1 MDLTLKQHLKKTLA
15 TKTLFFKQNSPP
27 SLAFSNSSPRRL
39 FPSPILNPPS
49 KGFVIDYKKNTNGVG
64 AYFFQESFA
73 YLFSGLF
80 GNAVE
85 IVFF

>member
-1 MDLTLKQHLKKTLA
+1 MDLTLKHHFKNTLA

-27 SLAFSNSSPRRL
+27 SLSFSNSSPRRL

-49 KGFVIDYKKNTNGVG
+49 KGFVIDYKNTNGVG

-73 YLFSGLF
+73 YLLSRLF
-80 GNAVE
+80 GNADK